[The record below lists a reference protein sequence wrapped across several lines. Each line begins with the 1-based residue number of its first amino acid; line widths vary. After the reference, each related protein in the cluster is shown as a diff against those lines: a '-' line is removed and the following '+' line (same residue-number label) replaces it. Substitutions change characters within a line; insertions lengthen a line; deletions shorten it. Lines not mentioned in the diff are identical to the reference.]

1 MNTKSNFCL
10 KNTKIRHQLLLLLL
24 ALLACFCECKCG
36 EKPPVQPPT
45 NEFFAPT
52 DLSVVWIRPYHSDT
66 SYDGSGFPLLTG
78 DYVVFTNNSGV
89 YPQNGGFGIYN
100 KKTGEKHPAWQSEV
114 GEQLGTTD
122 KLITSNLAGKNNELL
137 IVGSHKRIYAFD
149 IHSGAK
155 LWTKEVNQPN
165 TVTNVIFGDYY
176 LIHTPHYNKKNIV
189 VRLDAYTGKQTNY
202 FAHVY
207 KDDAYTMVGLNP
219 PSGYVDNNGDTLL
232 FCISGDWAPKEY
244 TGRVWAYCYNTT
256 KNSMQW
262 INKNF
267 TDEKDATGD
276 IAPPIL
282 YDHNKWIIQ
291 TNRGL
296 HCMDANTGEL
306 IWKNLYWLEYY
317 SDGKNDSIGGMAE
330 LFTFTP
336 VTLWQDK
343 LYIRSA
349 DGNVYCI
356 DAQTGQEIWRNTNLC
371 ATPNSISGEIPI
383 YQGRLYV
390 AGVDMDKTGQI
401 FYGLTCLDAYT
412 GRELWRDEGPAA
424 QIWAPIA
431 IDQET
436 GYLYARSC
444 QYVMCIDLNKTEEN
458 MLKKSK

>member
-1 MNTKSNFCL
+1 MDTFSERNRD
-10 KNTKIRHQLLLLLL
+10 RHQLLLLLL
-24 ALLACFCECKCG
+24 ALLACFCECKCK
-36 EKPPVQPPT
+36 EKPLPPKPSIDT
-45 NEFFAPT
+45 NGVFVPT
-52 DLSVVWIRPYHSDT
+52 DLSMVWIRPYHSDT

-78 DYVVFTNNSGV
+78 DYVVFANNSGV

-100 KKTGEKHPAWQSEV
+100 KKTGEEHPAWQSEV

-244 TGRVWAYCYNTT
+244 AGRVWAYCYNTT
-256 KNSMQW
+256 KNRMQW

-267 TDEKDATGD
+267 TDERDVCGTV
-276 IAPPIL
+276 APPIL

-291 TNRGL
+291 THRGL

-330 LFTFTP
+330 LFTMTFSP
-336 VTLWQDK
+336 MS
-343 LYIRSA
+343 R
-349 DGNVYCI
+349 
-356 DAQTGQEIWRNTNLC
+356 
-371 ATPNSISGEIPI
+371 
-383 YQGRLYV
+383 
-390 AGVDMDKTGQI
+390 
-401 FYGLTCLDAYT
+401 
-412 GRELWRDEGPAA
+412 
-424 QIWAPIA
+424 
-431 IDQET
+431 
-436 GYLYARSC
+436 
-444 QYVMCIDLNKTEEN
+444 
-458 MLKKSK
+458 

>member
-1 MNTKSNFCL
+1 MENFS
-10 KNTKIRHQLLLLLL
+10 KHYRNRHQLLLLLL
-24 ALLACFCECKCG
+24 AIMSCFCECKCR
-36 EKPPVQPPT
+36 ENPPVQPPI

-66 SYDGSGFPLLTG
+66 SHDGKGTPLLTG
-78 DYVVFTNNSGV
+78 DYVVFTNSNNDI

-100 KKTGEKHPAWQSEV
+100 KKTGEKHPAWQNEV
-114 GEQLGTTD
+114 GEQLGTID
-122 KLITSNLAGKNNELL
+122 KLSTEKLAGKNNELL
-137 IVGSHKRIYAFD
+137 IVSSYYRTYAFD
-149 IHSGAK
+149 INSGAK
-155 LWTKEVNQPN
+155 LWTKDLKYTNN
-165 TVTNVIFGDYY
+165 VTNVVFGDSY
-176 LIHTPHYNKKNIV
+176 LIYIPNDYKYVV

-207 KDDAYTMVGLNP
+207 KDDAYTMIGLNP
-219 PSGYVDNNGDTLL
+219 PSAYIDNNGDTLL

-267 TDEKDATGD
+267 TDERDVSGTV
-276 IAPPIL
+276 APPIL

-291 TNRGL
+291 THRGV

-317 SDGKNDSIGGMAE
+317 SDGKNDSIGGKAE
-330 LFTFTP
+330 LFTMTP

-343 LYIRSA
+343 LYMRSV

-371 ATPNSISGEIPI
+371 ATPNGDDGGLPI
-383 YQGRLYV
+383 YQGRLYL
-390 AGVDMDKTGQI
+390 AGVDVDEKGDI
-401 FYGLTCLDAYT
+401 FYGLTCLDALT
-412 GRELWRDEGPAA
+412 GRELWRDAGPRNI
-424 QIWAPIA
+424 IWPQIA

-436 GYLYARSC
+436 GYLYAGTSRHI
-444 QYVMCIDLNKTEEN
+444 MCIDLNKTEEN